1 VERRYF
7 VYIMSNESRML
18 YVGVTNGLHKRVFQH
33 KSKLSPGFTQKYNL
47 YKLVYFEEFGD
58 IRAAIAREKQIKG
71 WLRSKKIALIVAMNP
86 QWKDLAEGRFKSLPK
101 PKSPILI
108 PISQPKTHLAG
119 SNKFKLLKRFKIFEK
134 LNDLSS

>member
-1 VERRYF
+1 MTSSGGFAVERRYF

-33 KSKLSPGFTQKYNL
+33 KSTLIPGFTQKYNL
-47 YKLVYFEEFGD
+47 HKLVYFEEFGD

-71 WLRSKKIALIVAMNP
+71 WLRSKKVTLIVAMNP

-101 PKSPILI
+101 PKPPIAIPPASP
-108 PISQPKTHLAG
+108 
-119 SNKFKLLKRFKIFEK
+119 KL
-134 LNDLSS
+134 S

>member
-1 VERRYF
+1 
-7 VYIMSNESRML
+7 MSNESRML

-33 KSKLSPGFTQKYNL
+33 KSKLMPGFTQKYNL

-71 WLRSKKIALIVAMNP
+71 WLRSKKVALIVAMNP

-101 PKSPILI
+101 PKSPILMPI
-108 PISQPKTHLAG
+108 P
-119 SNKFKLLKRFKIFEK
+119 
-134 LNDLSS
+134 SSKPT